1 MVLYKLY
8 SCRFE
13 DDKNVS
19 SLYEELWEE
28 NMSSE
33 RVTLQLY
40 LNEIVTLVDEG
51 LTSSSW
57 ASKKKVSKI
66 TFPST

>member
-1 MVLYKLY
+1 MLYKLY
-8 SCRFE
+8 FYRFE

-19 SLYEELWEE
+19 TLYEELWEE

-51 LTSSSW
+51 VTSSSW
-57 ASKKKVSKI
+57 ASKKKVS
-66 TFPST
+66 

>member
-1 MVLYKLY
+1 MLYNLY
-8 SCRFE
+8 IYRFE

-19 SLYEELWEE
+19 TLYEELWEE

-51 LTSSSW
+51 VTSSSW
-57 ASKKKVSKI
+57 ASKKKVS
-66 TFPST
+66 